1 LEIVRKPRLS
11 EMGAIKKLIDQA
23 VVEDKVLPRPLLELY
38 ECARD
43 FYTYIDAAG
52 VGGCCAL
59 HIDLADLAEIRSLVV
74 RADLR
79 QKGIGSKLLQACIDE
94 ARTLEVA
101 RVYALTRSPA
111 FFERHGFVEVD
122 KQELP
127 HKVYNDCVRCHRFP
141 DCDEVAMIYQVTNGS
156 VTGG

>member
-1 LEIVRKPRLS
+1 MQTVRKPRLS
-11 EMGAIKKLIDQA
+11 EMEAIKRLIDDA
-23 VVEDKVLPRPLLELY
+23 VASDKVLPRPLIELY

-43 FYTYIDAAG
+43 FYTYVDERG

-59 HIDLADLAEIRSLVV
+59 HIDLADLAEVRSLVV

-79 QKGIGSKLLQACIDE
+79 HQGVGSKLLQACLDE

-101 RVYALTRSPA
+101 RVYALTRSPV
-111 FFERHGFVEVD
+111 FFAKHGFVEVD

-141 DCDEVAMIYQVTNGS
+141 DCDEVAMIYQVLNGS
-156 VTGG
+156 ASA

>member
-1 LEIVRKPRLS
+1 
-11 EMGAIKKLIDQA
+11 MGDIKKLIDQA
-23 VVEDKVLPRPLLELY
+23 VASENVLPRPLLELY

-43 FYTYIDAAG
+43 FYTYVDDLG

-74 RADLR
+74 RSDLR
-79 QKGIGSKLLQACIDE
+79 QQGVGSKLLQACIDE
-94 ARTLEVA
+94 ARALEVA

-111 FFERHGFVEVD
+111 FFGKHGFVEVD

-127 HKVYNDCVRCHRFP
+127 HKVYNDCVRCPRFP
-141 DCDEVAMIYQVTNGS
+141 DCDEVAMIFQVLNGKAA
-156 VTGG
+156 GG